1 MALGI
6 DYIAQVYSL
15 FSFLKNFVF
24 VCGIYLFILDLTITT
39 I

>member
-6 DYIAQVYSL
+6 DYIAQVYCL
-15 FSFLKNFVF
+15 FSFLKSFVV
-24 VCGIYLFILDLTITT
+24 VCEIYLFILDLTITT